1 MKIIG
6 HRGAAGSEL
15 ENTLASIAAAK
26 DMGVYAIE
34 FDIRKTKDNHLIVC
48 HDPDLRRISGD
59 NRRTENLTLA
69 EIQRVPLLTGA
80 TVPTLHEALD
90 VLGPARCLI
99 EIKENGC
106 SQLLVDTLAKFPTA
120 RVSVVSQKLDE
131 LAVLKSLSP
140 RKLKLYGS
148 ELTKPFDIIR
158 LAKRFGL
165 DGVSLNYWLLN
176 PVTYWWCKRAK
187 LDILAWTVNRR
198 FQARFLARLY
208 PDITMITDYPE
219 RFMTTKKSKT
229 R

>member
-15 ENTLASIAAAK
+15 ENTLASIATAK
-26 DMGVYAIE
+26 QMGVYAIE

-59 NRRTENLTLA
+59 GRRTENLTLA

-80 TVPTLHEALD
+80 TVPTLHEVME
-90 VLGPARCLI
+90 VLGNTRGLI
-99 EIKENGC
+99 DIKEHGC
-106 SQLLVDTLAKFPTA
+106 SQLLIDTLEKFPKA
-120 RVSVVSQKLDE
+120 RVSVASTQLDE
-131 LAVLKSLSP
+131 LVILKNLRQ
-140 RKLKLYGS
+140 RKFKLYGS

-158 LAKRFGL
+158 MAKRFGF

-176 PVTYWWCKRAK
+176 PATYWMCKRAN
-187 LDILAWTVNRR
+187 LDILVWTVNRR

-219 RFMTTKKSKT
+219 RFMPAKKERS
-229 R
+229 